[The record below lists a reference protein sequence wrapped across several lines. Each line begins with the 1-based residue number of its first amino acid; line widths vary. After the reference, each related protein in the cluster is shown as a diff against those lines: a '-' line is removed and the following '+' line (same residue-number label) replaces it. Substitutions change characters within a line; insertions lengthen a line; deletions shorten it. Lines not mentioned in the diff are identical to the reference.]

1 MLKEFIVFLRN
12 FKLYLSLIF
21 IISTISVFLLSNFFL
36 KKGLDNPSIKFVIEP
51 NLYPQDKTE
60 QYLFKVNKTKLEQS
74 YELENIPDFER
85 FLEDIHIKIRKLF
98 ESNKTNFDNYK
109 LINYKKKHE
118 GDQGIWL
125 WFEITDL
132 KIFNDNERLL
142 SELRNIIFNL
152 LENEMK
158 IELSFFDIV
167 LELIEQK
174 RKMVNTNLEM
184 ITFYPECKSL
194 ENIDNYQEKIFCVE
208 VERRNKEIHNELE
221 TNKMEIKSFNFLDQ
235 YIQKRIDFYNKNNL
249 IKISIVS
256 KNDNKQREN
265 SSYILS
271 ILISLFLT
279 FLITLILFLL
289 NKLRKN

>member
-1 MLKEFIVFLRN
+1 MTKRTKILKNNINECLLVIDFGSQVTQLIARRLRELSVYSKIYPFQNINKELLKE
-12 FKLYLSLIF
+12 LSPKAIIF
-21 IISTISVFLLSNFFL
+21 S
-36 KKGLDNPSIKFVIEP
+36 GGPSIVLDRNSP
-51 NLYPQDKTE
+51 
-60 QYLFKVNKTKLEQS
+60 
-74 YELENIPDFER
+74 
-85 FLEDIHIKIRKLF
+85 KISKII
-98 ESNKTNFDNYK
+98 YK
-109 LINYKKKHE
+109 LGIPILGICYGQQLLMFQLGGKINSKEKK
-118 GDQGIWL
+118 
-125 WFEITDL
+125 
-132 KIFNDNERLL
+132 
-142 SELRNIIFNL
+142 SEFGRA
-152 LENEMK
+152 
-158 IELSFFDIV
+158 
-167 LELIEQK
+167 LIEQK